1 MYLTKLER
9 LEIVLDIAKKLKNFQ
24 GKRGEII
31 NLYDEQ
37 YSFVSEFKKITKQY
51 IDMDDMNVMEL
62 KGTLYF
68 EEIDKNIDYILPAK
82 NYKKSLFVIRGKK

>member
-9 LEIVLDIAKKLKNFQ
+9 LNIVLDIAKKLKNFE

-31 NLYDEQ
+31 NLYDDQ
-37 YSFVSEFKKITKQY
+37 YSFISEFKKITKQY
-51 IDMDDMNVMEL
+51 IDMDDNNVTEL

-68 EEIDKNIDYILPAK
+68 EEID
-82 NYKKSLFVIRGKK
+82 